1 MVMYIDPTMN
11 AAGFG
16 DVQNAMLILDA
27 DATEQS
33 TGGGPSF
40 PPALSLVPPS
50 GTPIV
55 AAKLPSWLIVAAF
68 VAFLLLV
75 NDRRTR

>member
-16 DVQNAMLILDA
+16 DVQNAMLTLDA
-27 DATEQS
+27 TVEAPS
-33 TGGGPSF
+33 GGGGPSF

-50 GTPIV
+50 GSIV
-55 AAKLPSWLIVAAF
+55 AAKLPGWVLVAAF

-75 NDRRTR
+75 NDRRTA